1 MIVMVV
7 PRMRADDLHVGRMH
21 AVVGARERQH
31 SWRNSMLRHE
41 EPRSF
46 VPFGY
51 EPRPAGKPEVL
62 SGVKVDRGAGLDD
75 ENRLRRD
82 DDRWRLRTSD
92 VDVLERVRPTCRPDT
107 VVTLRS
113 RA

>member
-62 SGVKVDRGAGLDD
+62 SGVKVDRGAELD
-75 ENRLRRD
+75 D